1 MVLFLP
7 IGRVFRLPDITAT
20 GYHVKTF
27 DRKPNN
33 YGYFSAMINL
43 KLLLC
48 RLILPVSLVIAVA
61 LVYAHAFSYPTFN
74 PEHPFHYMLN
84 AGLTGREWLDYY
96 LVAGDPFYRPTAYFT
111 YYQIVTQ
118 WIGWHD
124 IYSFKLVGLT
134 LLVLLGYLIYRL
146 GVLLW
151 AGDRLA
157 AGLAALVTVVHPI
170 MFVSVYEATG
180 FDLLYQLLVLVIVF
194 LFVGPALTGS
204 RRWLVVGLCLGLYL
218 VALTT
223 KEQVVALPGFLL
235 LVLLLDRW
243 APAVPARWWL
253 LVGCIL
259 LTIGYI
265 LFSLPQIGYVD
276 SGEYRTGFNIA
287 EVLGNVT
294 SGPLWIAHLFVRN
307 SETWP
312 WMTVHNTIPDTLYGL
327 SVVGVILWYGV
338 RVFRQ
343 RQPEEQR
350 RASIAVIFVISF
362 IAIPIYSGGRSW
374 HYALPLAGFALIQG
388 RAIAMAIRAWAG
400 SDRRRWGG
408 AVAVAAILPVA
419 LSMVGFAREMDARS
433 ALFRINTEA
442 LIHPPVAPA
451 AMPHGASI
459 LYETGDNSWMYGL
472 GRLFRF
478 AYLDPSLN
486 EIIVP
491 ALVALTPE
499 QGKAWL
505 AAPSAYYF
513 VYDPDHL
520 PAWTDHSSQLRSY
533 LEESETY
540 RVNGGQP

>member
-1 MVLFLP
+1 
-7 IGRVFRLPDITAT
+7 
-20 GYHVKTF
+20 
-27 DRKPNN
+27 
-33 YGYFSAMINL
+33 MINP
-43 KLLLC
+43 KSPLC
-48 RLILPVSLVIAVA
+48 RLILPVSLVIAVT

-84 AGLTGREWLDYY
+84 AELTGREWLDHY
-96 LVAGDPFYRPTAYFT
+96 LVVGDLFYRPTVYFT
-111 YYQIVTQ
+111 YYQVVTH

-124 IYSFKLVGLT
+124 IYSFKRVGLA

-146 GVLLW
+146 GILLW

-157 AGLAALVTVVHPI
+157 AGLAALITVVHPI
-170 MFVSVYEATG
+170 MFVSVYESTG
-180 FDLLYQLLVLVIVF
+180 FDLLYQLLVLAVVF
-194 LFVGPALTGS
+194 LFVGPALIGP
-204 RRWLVVGLCLGLYL
+204 RRWLAAGACLGLYL

-235 LVLLLDRW
+235 LVLLLDRR
-243 APAVPARWWL
+243 APAVPARWWVL
-253 LVGCIL
+253 AGCVL

-265 LFSLPQIGYVD
+265 LFNLPRMGYVD
-276 SGEYRTGFNIA
+276 SGEYRTGFNGA
-287 EVLGNVT
+287 EVLSNIA
-294 SGPLWIAHLFVRN
+294 SGPLWIAHLFVTN

-312 WMTVHNTIPDTLYGL
+312 WMTIHNTVPNTLYGMG
-327 SVVGVILWYGV
+327 VVGVILWYGV
-338 RVFRQ
+338 WVIRQ

-350 RASIAVIFVISF
+350 RASIAVAFVISF
-362 IAIPIYSGGRSW
+362 MAIPIYSGGRSW

-388 RAIAMAIRAWAG
+388 RAVAMAIRAWAG
-400 SDRRRWGG
+400 SDRRRLGG
-408 AVAVAAILPVA
+408 AAVLVAILPVA
-419 LSMVGFAREMDARS
+419 LSMAGFAREMDARS

-442 LIHPPVAPA
+442 LIHPPVAPE

-491 ALVALTPE
+491 TLTALTSE
-499 QGKAWL
+499 QSKAWL
-505 AAPSAYYF
+505 ASSHAYYF

-520 PAWTDHSSQLRSY
+520 PAWTDHSAQLRLQ
-533 LEESETY
+533 LEEGRVR
-540 RVNGGQP
+540 RVNGGQL